1 MKPPVSKDRDGVFFK
16 TKDQEEIIM
25 LITYRLEI
33 SQTERVGRRVIFFFD
48 RERATPYLQMW
59 KSNTPMPV
67 SDIRD
72 VLRAYRL
79 FNQVVH
85 GEC

>member
-1 MKPPVSKDRDGVFFK
+1 MKTLVSKDRSSVFFK
-16 TKDQEEIIM
+16 TKDQEETIM
-25 LITYRLEI
+25 LISYRLEI
-33 SQTERVGRRVIFFFD
+33 AQTERVGRRVIFFFD
-48 RERATPYLQMW
+48 RERATPYMNMW

-85 GEC
+85 GEV

>member
-1 MKPPVSKDRDGVFFK
+1 MKPPVSKDRDSCFIK

-25 LITYRLEI
+25 LITYGLEI
-33 SQTERVGRRVIFFFD
+33 SNTERVGRRVIFYFD
-48 RERATPYLQMW
+48 RERATPYMKMW

-85 GEC
+85 GEV

>member
-1 MKPPVSKDRDGVFFK
+1 MKPQASKERDSCYFK

-25 LITYRLEI
+25 LITYKLEI
-33 SQTERVGRRVIFFFD
+33 SQTERVGRRVIFFFE
-48 RERATPYLQMW
+48 RERALPYMQMW

-85 GEC
+85 GEV